1 MCFKHLHKGHHP
13 ILDLLQTSLYSA
25 QHFKRFIQLNICR
38 MSSFILN
45 SIVWV
50 QPLYLFLTV
59 WRDEFILLIQSVLS
73 WIHLYKYLLHI
84 CEDCITSKFLGIEL
98 LDFRAYVCIL
108 LLDFIKLLSEV
119 VIWDRNIFWH
129 YWDKW
134 KYFKALWFS
143 LYIYP
148 EMISHREWHRCATLR
163 PLHCPFHAAYCG
175 AHGIVT
181 ALLSKAIFKRFY
193 LFIFRERGREGERQ
207 GEKHGCVR
215 EASVDGLSQTPNWR
229 PGRPLCALT
238 ENWTSDLLVHSPM
251 LSPLSH
257 TSQGLELFW
266 LWNKHGILRVF
277 WVHMALS
284 IVCIIKPS
292 RT

>member
-1 MCFKHLHKGHHP
+1 MLSFMCFKHLHKGHHP

-108 LLDFIKLLSEV
+108 LLDFIKLLSVV

-207 GEKHGCVR
+207 GETHQRVV
-215 EASVDGLSQTPNWR
+215 ASPTPPTGDLAHNPGMCPDWELNQRPFGSQPHAQSTEPHQ
-229 PGRPLCALT
+229 PGPRIILT
-238 ENWTSDLLVHSPM
+238 VE
-251 LSPLSH
+251 
-257 TSQGLELFW
+257 
-266 LWNKHGILRVF
+266 
-277 WVHMALS
+277 
-284 IVCIIKPS
+284 
-292 RT
+292 